1 MTTPENFGRRLR
13 QTSAW
18 GQVGRPLLGPKTL
31 FLLLQRGRAAVAD
44 TKEVRSEILVDK
56 GTQNRRGKHDE
67 GQPRPFSWIT
77 NQTAKEAQRNY
88 TSAGGSAKRRDVP
101 RVAVAG
107 PSEVSVRTQ
116 MSINPLPGDFGK
128 SGRHISS
135 GGARNARRL
144 VGLTHS
150 IRPERMRAGRC
161 AFYACSERCA
171 H

>member
-31 FLLLQRGRAAVAD
+31 FLLLQRGRAVVAG

-107 PSEVSVRTQ
+107 PSEVSGWEARQDTNVNQPLTRTFRQ
-116 MSINPLPGDFGK
+116 VGK
-128 SGRHISS
+128 AYLIRRDTKRKKIGGPHTSETTRVDEGREMCI
-135 GGARNARRL
+135 L
-144 VGLTHS
+144 CV
-150 IRPERMRAGRC
+150 
-161 AFYACSERCA
+161 
-171 H
+171 